1 MYIKR
6 RIIKRGEQKIKLTPE
21 EIKQAYLIQKEI
33 DSNKAIIKAIKE
45 WIKFIDKEKDVKS
58 VINKFNELFDSEYN
72 PIYSQEISKSFE
84 SYSEIYMLNDNI
96 TIKKLWGSLDKIENK
111 VSHVGID
118 LCVKIELSRDE
129 ESNKE
134 IYLFIESKYQDDS
147 INKLNKFIEEYE
159 EIKLK
164 EIYDNK

>member
-58 VINKFNELFDSEYN
+58 V
-72 PIYSQEISKSFE
+72 
-84 SYSEIYMLNDNI
+84 
-96 TIKKLWGSLDKIENK
+96 
-111 VSHVGID
+111 V
-118 LCVKIELSRDE
+118 
-129 ESNKE
+129 
-134 IYLFIESKYQDDS
+134 
-147 INKLNKFIEEYE
+147 NKLNKFIEEYE